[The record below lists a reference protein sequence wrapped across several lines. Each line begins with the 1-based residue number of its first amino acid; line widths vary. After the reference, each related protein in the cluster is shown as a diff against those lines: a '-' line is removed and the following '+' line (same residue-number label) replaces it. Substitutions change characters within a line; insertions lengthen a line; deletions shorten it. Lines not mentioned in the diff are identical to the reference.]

1 MSRLK
6 AKRSDGDVRQDVTL
20 VIVVV
25 GGFLT
30 MIRVMVGMFV

>member
-6 AKRSDGDVRQDVTL
+6 AKRSDGDVLQDVTL